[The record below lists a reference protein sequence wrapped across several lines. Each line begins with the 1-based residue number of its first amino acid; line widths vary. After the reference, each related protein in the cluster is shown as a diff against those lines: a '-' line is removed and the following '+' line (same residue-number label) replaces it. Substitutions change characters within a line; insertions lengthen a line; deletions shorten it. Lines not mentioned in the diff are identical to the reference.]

1 MIGDYQRV
9 CASLPVIIITTLCSS
24 PPPLPLSSL
33 GHVEECRQL
42 RRDLALACA
51 RARDRERALKH
62 SYAILSDAKT
72 RQCSSEVA
80 FLTDLLASLHL
91 DDGDLTR
98 AHNVL
103 AHTIAFLEAPPE
115 PMHPHVR
122 LSVCPPLEEDDERTA

>member
-1 MIGDYQRV
+1 MPPTREILTRI
-9 CASLPVIIITTLCSS
+9 LIIIAYI
-24 PPPLPLSSL
+24 PPLPPSSL

-91 DDGDLTR
+91 DDGDLTL

-115 PMHPHVR
+115 MAHVHVR
-122 LSVCPPLEEDDERTA
+122 LCLSVLSTIAGGRRDRQRL